1 MKSTFGVIF
10 RTVLQKKY
18 SIKLFDLTYLNFL
31 FLLIPVFLFL
41 RIFQITFWSLLIK
54 LCEFTTD
61 ILESIIFVTMSFL
74 PNI

>member
-61 ILESIIFVTMSFL
+61 ILESIIFITMSFL
-74 PNI
+74 SNI